1 MLWGR
6 RPACPRTGGDSERAA
21 ERKSL
26 CLPEGRFPQPLCH
39 KGRRTL
45 LCCLQRGGA
54 GSAGTRVAQ
63 SLWGKAHR
71 SAEKAGG
78 APGHHPGGR
87 ERAPLAVP
95 RPRLAAGARPACPP
109 ASFQDAAP
117 RGPQASLGFSAWTA
131 ALPAPPAPAPRG
143 LQGGLPTALCESLQ
157 SHSTSEGQ
165 TRWAVRGS
173 SCGADG
179 AGRGGG
185 PGPPGPRR
193 PGGEAPS
200 GRSGLG
206 NQVTHRGS
214 GEACNLNLS
223 GNRAA

>member
-1 MLWGR
+1 M
-6 RPACPRTGGDSERAA
+6 
-21 ERKSL
+21 
-26 CLPEGRFPQPLCH
+26 
-39 KGRRTL
+39 
-45 LCCLQRGGA
+45 
-54 GSAGTRVAQ
+54 AQ

-78 APGHHPGGR
+78 APGHHPGGGQ
-87 ERAPLAVP
+87 RAPLAVS
-95 RPRLAAGARPACPP
+95 RPELAAGAWPAYPL
-109 ASFQDAAP
+109 ASFQDGTP
-117 RGPQASLGFSAWTA
+117 RGPQASLGFLAPTTTLA
-131 ALPAPPAPAPRG
+131 APPAPAPRG
-143 LQGGLPTALCESLQ
+143 LQGGLPTALCESRQ

-193 PGGEAPS
+193 PGGKAPS

-206 NQVTHRGS
+206 NQVTHGGS
-214 GEACNLNLS
+214 GGACNLNLS
-223 GNRAA
+223 GNQAA